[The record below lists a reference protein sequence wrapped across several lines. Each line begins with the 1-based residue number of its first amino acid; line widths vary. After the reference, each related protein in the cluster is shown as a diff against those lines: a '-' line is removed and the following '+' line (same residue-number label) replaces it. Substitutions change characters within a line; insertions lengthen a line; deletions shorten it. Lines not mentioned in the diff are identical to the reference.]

1 MQKKQYFANLFDH
14 VKNNVKNTWKVIN
27 SVLGRKKGKQLF
39 KLRING
45 EDIKDEV
52 KIADEFNNYF
62 SNVAS
67 NLVKKIPNDKIR
79 KNYKDYLPP
88 RTKSSLFFKSTNPAE
103 ILKLLKALPPKKVP
117 DGMAYHKKLSRV
129 VL

>member
-1 MQKKQYFANLFDH
+1 MKNVILKVGICIIIKLKVQKKQYFANLFDH

-67 NLVKKIPNDKIR
+67 N
-79 KNYKDYLPP
+79 
-88 RTKSSLFFKSTNPAE
+88 
-103 ILKLLKALPPKKVP
+103 
-117 DGMAYHKKLSRV
+117 
-129 VL
+129 